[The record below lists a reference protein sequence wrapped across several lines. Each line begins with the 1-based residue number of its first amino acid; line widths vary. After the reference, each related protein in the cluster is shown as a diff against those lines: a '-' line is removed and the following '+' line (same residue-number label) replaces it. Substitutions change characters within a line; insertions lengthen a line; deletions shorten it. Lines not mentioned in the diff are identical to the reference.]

1 MGTDPASLLRP
12 TPDELRRAIAQAVE
26 PPVRFHYRYL
36 AADLAW
42 EAAQLMPDNSDD
54 TARVLCV
61 AGSWLKNRDPKAA
74 DKFYKE
80 LVRRC
85 RRTVLGTAADLKRW
99 FPELDEDGK
108 PLLPRDQ
115 R

>member
-1 MGTDPASLLRP
+1 LATA
-12 TPDELRRAIAQAVE
+12 DEIERALGHSVE
-26 PPVRFHYRYL
+26 PPARFHYRYL

-42 EAAQLMPDNSDD
+42 EAAQLMPNNSDE

-74 DKFYKE
+74 DRFYKA

-85 RRTVLGTAADLKRW
+85 RRTVLGKAADLKRW
-99 FPELDEDGK
+99 FPTLDEDGE

-115 R
+115 M